1 MQRYHGRSIRG
12 NLMFKDKSGVKWFK
26 TEEER
31 RAYIKN
37 KDVEADI
44 KSIQEE
50 KEEKK
55 NGKKSSK

>member
-1 MQRYHGRSIRG
+1 
-12 NLMFKDKSGVKWFK
+12 MFEDKSGVKWFK
-26 TEEER
+26 TDEER

-50 KEEKK
+50 EEEKK
-55 NGKKSSK
+55 NETKSSK

>member
-1 MQRYHGRSIRG
+1 
-12 NLMFKDKSGVKWFK
+12 MFKDKSGVKWFK